1 MPEPHWARTRGR
13 PPPSGGFFPVRL
25 FVWAPT
31 PEGSAVLSRHR
42 RTCGRSPQA
51 YPSLASGARS
61 APPLPDVRGRSG
73 LPRWWRGPSPAAPC
87 PPRACSQ
94 NREAGR
100 RSGWA
105 WGPAPSCIGGMS
117 SCPLSGRHEPLP
129 ATWAFLESG
138 GSRLRPQ
145 PGEPLSAQPPSA
157 AAVPETPLAPWP
169 AQAARHLL
177 LPRQALCRPWPWDGK
192 VPRVAGGENAA
203 TASFFLLW
211 SARKRRPVATS
222 LPQPQEVWLVGG
234 GEGPLRQAPAAGA
247 SGGLLPLPAQASWWL
262 QGPLCPLLNGLF
274 SVLSSP

>member
-1 MPEPHWARTRGR
+1 MGSNPRGLCCPEPAPPDLWAVATGI
-13 PPPSGGFFPVRL
+13 PPPGQRGSICTSFAGCKGPVWTPQVVARPQPCGPL
-25 FVWAPT
+25 PT
-31 PEGSAVLSRHR
+31 PGLQSEQRGWEEIWLGLGSSSVLH
-42 RTCGRSPQA
+42 
-51 YPSLASGARS
+51 
-61 APPLPDVRGRSG
+61 
-73 LPRWWRGPSPAAPC
+73 
-87 PPRACSQ
+87 
-94 NREAGR
+94 
-100 RSGWA
+100 
-105 WGPAPSCIGGMS
+105 WGDEF
-117 SCPLSGRHEPLP
+117 CPLSGRHEPLP

-222 LPQPQEVWLVGG
+222 LPRPQEVWLVGG